1 VKVQLK
7 VMPAISLVLLLV
19 IVGGL
24 TLFALQNWS
33 PSLSLVFLGSP
44 TLPLPLAVWILL
56 GLAAG
61 VMTGLSI
68 AALFR
73 WYSYLEA
80 RNVRGHG
87 ERPQTGYRSYEGGSA
102 YPAGSWPPQESKGS
116 ETDFIRRSKT
126 TYNDHQ
132 RRDGFDTI
140 GDCAARTLRERKTV
154 PRQSRG
160 NEAAVPTFPGRAV
173 GTRGDRTP
181 SSAASNNDDWE
192 QENKISEDWDDA
204 VTSASTEHVPRQS
217 RGNEGDKAKAG
228 QEETQDSFYSY
239 GSQDKGNSGKTEDV
253 YEANYRVIIPPVR
266 EESDAG
272 ENDEDWGLD
281 EDET

>member
-1 VKVQLK
+1 
-7 VMPAISLVLLLV
+7 MPAISLVLLLV
-19 IVGGL
+19 IGGGL

-33 PSLSLVFLGSP
+33 PSLSLVFLGLP
-44 TLPLPLAVWILL
+44 TPPLPLAVWILL

-80 RNVRGHG
+80 RPR
-87 ERPQTGYRSYEGGSA
+87 YEGGSA

-126 TYNDHQ
+126 TYNAHQ

-140 GDCAARTLRERKTV
+140 GDRTQK
-154 PRQSRG
+154 
-160 NEAAVPTFPGRAV
+160 AAVPTK
-173 GTRGDRTP
+173 GDRCAKNRTP

-204 VTSASTEHVPRQS
+204 VTSASTEQKK
-217 RGNEGDKAKAG
+217 GDKAKAG
-228 QEETQDSFYSY
+228 QEEGKDSFYSY
-239 GSQDKGNSGKTEDV
+239 GFQDKGNSGKTEDV

-266 EESDAG
+266 EESDAE

>member
-1 VKVQLK
+1 
-7 VMPAISLVLLLV
+7 MPAISLVLLLV
-19 IVGGL
+19 IGGGL

-33 PSLSLVFLGSP
+33 PSLSLVFLGMP
-44 TLPLPLAVWILL
+44 TPPLPLAVWILL

-68 AALFR
+68 AALLR

-87 ERPQTGYRSYEGGSA
+87 ERPRYFDVSGERYSHYSGDIEGGSA
-102 YPAGSWPPQESKGS
+102 YPAGSWPPQKSKAS

-126 TYNDHQ
+126 TYNAHQ
-132 RRDGFDTI
+132 QRDGFDTI
-140 GDCAARTLRERKTV
+140 GDRTPK
-154 PRQSRG
+154 
-160 NEAAVPTFPGRAV
+160 AAVPTKGERCAKN
-173 GTRGDRTP
+173 RTP

-239 GSQDKGNSGKTEDV
+239 GSQDKGNSGKIEDV

>member
-1 VKVQLK
+1 
-7 VMPAISLVLLLV
+7 MPAISLVLLLV
-19 IVGGL
+19 IGGGL

-33 PSLSLVFLGSP
+33 PSLSLVFLGMP
-44 TLPLPLAVWILL
+44 TPPLPLAVWMLYS
-56 GLAAG
+56 LAAG

-80 RNVRGHG
+80 RSVRRG
-87 ERPQTGYRSYEGGSA
+87 ERPRYEGGSA

-126 TYNDHQ
+126 TYNAHQ

-140 GDCAARTLRERKTV
+140 GARTQK
-154 PRQSRG
+154 
-160 NEAAVPTFPGRAV
+160 AAVPTK
-173 GTRGDRTP
+173 GDRTP

-204 VTSASTEHVPRQS
+204 VTSASTEQKK
-217 RGNEGDKAKAG
+217 GDKAKAG

-239 GSQDKGNSGKTEDV
+239 GSQDKGNSGVGKTEDV

>member
-1 VKVQLK
+1 
-7 VMPAISLVLLLV
+7 MPAISLVLLLV
-19 IVGGL
+19 IGGGL

-33 PSLSLVFLGSP
+33 PSLSLVFLGMP
-44 TLPLPLAVWILL
+44 TPPLPLAVWILL

-80 RNVRGHG
+80 RNVRCHG
-87 ERPQTGYRSYEGGSA
+87 ERPHGYAYEGGSA

-126 TYNDHQ
+126 TYNAHQ
-132 RRDGFDTI
+132 RRDCFDTI
-140 GDCAARTLRERKTV
+140 GNRTQK
-154 PRQSRG
+154 
-160 NEAAVPTFPGRAV
+160 AAVPTKGERCAKN
-173 GTRGDRTP
+173 RTP

-192 QENKISEDWDDA
+192 PENKISEDWDDS
-204 VTSASTEHVPRQS
+204 VTSASTEQKK
-217 RGNEGDKAKAG
+217 GDKAKAG
-228 QEETQDSFYSY
+228 QEKTQDSFYSY
-239 GSQDKGNSGKTEDV
+239 GSQDKGNSGVGKTEDV